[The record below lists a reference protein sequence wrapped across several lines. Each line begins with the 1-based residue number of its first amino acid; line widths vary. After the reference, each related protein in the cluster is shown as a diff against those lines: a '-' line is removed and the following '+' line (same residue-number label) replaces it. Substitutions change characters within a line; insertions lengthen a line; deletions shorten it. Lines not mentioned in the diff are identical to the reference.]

1 MRLSR
6 LSESRYRLDEFDAE
20 IRLTESGS
28 WIVEIHGES
37 VGEFEARGAAALALS
52 ALVEG
57 LRVGQ

>member
-20 IRLTESGS
+20 VRRTDSGS
-28 WIVEIHGES
+28 WIVEIHGEP
-37 VGEFEARGAAALALS
+37 VGEFEARRAAALALS